1 MRNQELPAFVA
12 RVGARRDVML
22 RALST
27 PLHDRRSSDASSPRW
42 KTKHR
47 AAKRVYGVRAE
58 GLEPY
63 RDDTKL

>member
-47 AAKRVYGVRAE
+47 AAKRVYG
-58 GLEPY
+58 
-63 RDDTKL
+63 